1 MDKKD
6 YAGAESIYRDVVH
19 RFTEALSSDNVNTGI
34 AHIKLGR
41 TLLREKRFKEAET
54 ESLAGYNVLIK
65 QTSNSTSFLKAARK
79 DLAAEYEALKQS
91 DKAAKF
97 HAELLAMDKH

>member
-6 YAGAESIYRDVVH
+6 YTAADSIYRDVVR
-19 RFTEALSSDNVNTGI
+19 RFTEALSADNVNTGI

-41 TLLREKRFKEAET
+41 TLLREKRYKEAEA

-79 DLAAEYEALKQS
+79 DLTAEYEALKQA

-97 HAELLAMDKH
+97 QAELLATDKH

>member
-1 MDKKD
+1 
-6 YAGAESIYRDVVH
+6 
-19 RFTEALSSDNVNTGI
+19 
-34 AHIKLGR
+34 LGR

-97 HAELLAMDKH
+97 HAELLAMDEH